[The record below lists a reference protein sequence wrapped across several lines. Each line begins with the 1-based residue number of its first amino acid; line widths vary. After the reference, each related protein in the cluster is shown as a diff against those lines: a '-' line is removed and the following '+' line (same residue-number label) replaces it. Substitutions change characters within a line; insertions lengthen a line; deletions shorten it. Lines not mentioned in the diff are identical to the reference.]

1 MKLNPFTS
9 DAGLLTQEEM
19 TYIENKVVESVYY
32 QAVARDLFPVV
43 ALGQNGGVETYHYYD
58 EELGAEAQISMT
70 GKAAT
75 TDHPEKTRNDVKIPV
90 ISRTGF
96 INWRNYE
103 SSKRQGMT
111 LIDDVI
117 RGATRRITEAEDRML
132 ISGEYTGWAAEG
144 VEGLFGKT
152 GRTDNASAGAWP
164 ANAVAD
170 INVARAALAASGYN
184 NVKPTV
190 VGTPAILQTLDAFMA
205 NTETTYRQ
213 ALLNSNL
220 VADFV
225 ETPNA
230 YAQDGGQDSVV
241 CVVPGPENFVAVQDL
256 PLTVITKFDDSN
268 NVMITIR
275 ETISPLIKHA
285 ESIAEINSIT

>member
-1 MKLNPFTS
+1 MRLNPFTS
-9 DAGLLTQEEM
+9 DAGLLTEEEL

-32 QAVARDLFPVV
+32 QAVARDLFPIVNI
-43 ALGQNGGVETYHYYD
+43 GQNGGVQVYRYYD
-58 EELGAEAQISMT
+58 EALGAEAQISMT

-75 TDHPEKTRNDVKIPV
+75 TDHPEKAPHEVNVPV

-96 INWRNYE
+96 INWRDYE
-103 SSKRQGMT
+103 SSKRQGMS
-111 LIDDVI
+111 LVDDVI

-144 VEGLFGKT
+144 VEGLFGAT
-152 GRTDNASAGAWP
+152 GRTNNASAGAWP

-170 INVARAALAASGYN
+170 INTARAALAVSGFT

-190 VGTPAILQTLDAFMA
+190 IGTPAVLQTLDAFMA
-205 NTETTYRQ
+205 NTTKTYRQ
-213 ALLNSNL
+213 GLLDSNL
-220 VADFV
+220 VGEFV

-230 YAQDGGQDSVV
+230 FAQDGGVDSVV
-241 CVVPGPENFVAVQDL
+241 CVVPGAENFVAVQDL